1 MYNNLDLLYLLK
13 NSKWVKKDLN
23 NLLKKLK
30 TISKTILIISLILFP
45 ILHLSILNKNLSHED
60 SENTMKDFKP
70 SKNYNPNNLP
80 FSMKFE
86 YKNDTTKT
94 ITYDGKETTIKIEN
108 KQNYA
113 PKGTFGNI
121 HADVD
126 CDGVDIDEGGEF
138 NFVIWEDSV
147 LDAIVYV
154 YFVILIGSDVI
165 YELEE
170 DFDWWLYVYKVTLKV
185 WWDESQ
191 LPLPSNWAGQFYYAY
206 CIGVD
211 FPGDEASDET
221 SGWITPIPPPL
232 PPDFPIEENPEYD
245 VGFTYPEEGEL
256 PPWLAWK
263 GTNFEISFDL
273 TNTQTNTLFYNAI
286 WEERQLSPVASDWA
300 EITED
305 YRMIALPSGETD
317 EIKSPTRRYDWE
329 WFTYGLGEL
338 VEDVM
343 NWAPLPQ
350 TWDIIAET
358 ERDYEYRMTI
368 NQLDGT
374 TGEVI
379 QETLGQSTMETN
391 VAVHPSHIA
400 KFHAAQTLYDVG
412 FGMKL
417 TGFYIALTPE
427 PTFITKAIAAAIYGA
442 GAVLCYVASDMA
454 DSARDP
460 PDPNYNEIFE
470 PRDLI
475 YTPIEG
481 DETLV
486 NPVNN
491 LLENTFNVAKYSEAV
506 KVTTFRYDT
515 ATQMK
520 DVDALALQAGINQL
534 YSQNL
539 NDGIM
544 DLTNSIE
551 AFKDTAEEAGYF
563 REMNAEE
570 CNQYVDYIADNGF
583 PQEFEDQFLDVG
595 YQFNIDENDLI
606 DIETKCAEWVVEDD
620 PEIYNTFD
628 GYINEEVNV
637 LTEAIHDIAESQLYA
652 SLDEKIRQ
660 EKGEW
665 LRVIETALGV
675 KSWADY
681 IKQLGETDYNW
692 GYDFKNKL
700 QIAIGEGQ
708 SDLSSFRTT
717 LNNRVLEL
725 KNHLIKAKSGL
736 ETMLTLIIEEIERNP
751 FTVEIFIQLKQIT
764 EQIIPYI
771 SNEIVFCDTIAS
783 QATSGDIL
791 TAANNYISLVT
802 SLKVTGSAYSSSL
815 NQIVDNAKNQK
826 DSILIEAT
834 PEDLNQLIS
843 LNSSV
848 YLAIEELRWND
859 ARTLANSLISK
870 ASEVID
876 YTSNYKYLEFLSSGR
891 EALRII
897 EEAIEFTAILD
908 PLINDIEPGYTK
920 EYNLTIKNT
929 GTASDIY
936 AITLTYN
943 YFPGVIDLTQNE
955 IGLEPGEVAQISIFV
970 TPQRHYLTEPGIYDF
985 NITIQSLSDIL
996 EIKTIQGKINV
1007 TAFHEVQI
1015 HIEPEFLEG
1024 YPGDQIS
1031 YNIFVQNLGNIQEN
1045 YTISFEGLDFNGA
1058 YMAYPTLILNAW
1070 VDIFPNLL
1078 TLNPAE
1084 IQTVELIISIPL
1096 NWSGFEV
1103 STYQFLAIATC
1114 DLDPN
1119 TKATSLGELAIKNTF
1134 TSSVYYVD
1142 WLLGEINKYI
1152 YSNSIVA
1159 LYGVVTQKIVKIQSL
1174 VWEAYQLIQ
1183 DGYLHTGLV
1192 RQKMAEIKLEI
1203 AETKTELMI
1212 YKQSMSPEHFEHL
1225 QEAIRNVRNKIIE
1238 LMGLSIN
1245 EFSHDISLVEIDVY
1259 NLKDFVE
1266 DNILATDSENL
1277 VNAITLTAEKLE
1289 NAIFDISLGKD
1300 TEESL
1305 TSAQNA
1311 LDKAKTEVVALAA
1324 KGKISEELKTTLLM
1338 EMLLIQVEIELLK
1351 QVI

>member
-1 MYNNLDLLYLLK
+1 MNENNNLS
-13 NSKWVKKDLN
+13 N
-23 NLLKKLK
+23 
-30 TISKTILIISLILFP
+30 
-45 ILHLSILNKNLSHED
+45 ED
-60 SENTMKDFKP
+60 SENTLKDFKP
-70 SKNYNPNNLP
+70 YNDYNPNNLP
-80 FSMKFE
+80 ISMKIE
-86 YKNDTTKT
+86 YKNDTTKI

-108 KQNYA
+108 KQNYDIEASDYNTRDLA
-113 PKGTFGNI
+113 PQGTLGDI
-121 HADVD
+121 HAIAD
-126 CDGVDIDEGGEF
+126 CDGIDINEGGEF
-138 NFVIWEDSV
+138 NFVIWEDNI
-147 LDAIVYV
+147 LDAIIYI
-154 YFVILIGSDVI
+154 YFFILIGSEII

-170 DFDWWLYVYKVTLKV
+170 EFDWWLYVYRVTLRV
-185 WWDESQ
+185 WWEEEQ
-191 LPLPSNWAGQFYYAY
+191 LPLPSSWAGQNYYAY

-211 FPGDEASDET
+211 FWGDTDDDEE

-232 PPDFPIEENPEYD
+232 PPDFPIEEDPEYD
-245 VGFTYPEEGEL
+245 LGFTYPEEGEL

-273 TNTQTNTLFYNAI
+273 TNTQTNTLFYNTI
-286 WEERQLSPVASDWA
+286 WEERQLSPDESDWE

-329 WFTYGLGEL
+329 WFTFGLGDL
-338 VEDVM
+338 IEDVV
-343 NWAPLPQ
+343 NWVPFPE

-379 QETLGQSTMETN
+379 QENLGQSTMETK
-391 VAVHPSHIA
+391 VAVNPSHKA
-400 KFHAAQTLYDVG
+400 KFQAAQTLYDVG
-412 FGMKL
+412 FGFKL
-417 TGFYIALTPE
+417 EAFVIALVPD
-427 PTFITKAIAAAIYGA
+427 PTFITKAIAVGLYAAGGVI
-442 GAVLCYVASDMA
+442 CWSASDMA

-460 PDPNYNEIFE
+460 PDPNYNEVFE
-470 PRDLI
+470 PRDLT

-486 NPVNN
+486 NPAND
-491 LLENTFNVAKYSEAV
+491 LLESTFNVAKYSEAV
-506 KVTTFRYDT
+506 KITTYRYDT

-520 DVDALALQAGINQL
+520 DVDALRLQAEINQI

-551 AFKDTAEEAGYF
+551 AFKDTAEEEGYF
-563 REMNAEE
+563 KELNAEE
-570 CNQYVDYIADNGF
+570 CNQYLDYIADNGF
-583 PQEFEDQFLDVG
+583 PQEFEDQFLDIG
-595 YQFNIDENDLI
+595 YQFNINENDI
-606 DIETKCAEWVVEDD
+606 NDIETNCAELVIEDD
-620 PEIYNTFD
+620 PEIYNTID
-628 GYINEEVNV
+628 GFINEEASI
-637 LTEAIHDIAESQLYA
+637 LTEAIHNIAESQLYA

-660 EKGEW
+660 EEGEW

-692 GYDFKNKL
+692 CYDFKNKL
-700 QIAIGEGQ
+700 EIAIGEGQ
-708 SDLSSFRTT
+708 GDLSSFRTT
-717 LNNRVLEL
+717 LINRVSEL
-725 KNHLIKAKSGL
+725 KSHLIKAKSGL
-736 ETMLTLIIEEIERNP
+736 ETLKTLIIEEIERNP
-751 FTVEIFIQLKQIT
+751 FTVENFNQLKQIT
-764 EQIIPYI
+764 EQIILYL
-771 SNEIVFCDTIAS
+771 SNEIDFCDTIIS

-791 TAANNYISLVT
+791 TAANSYISIVT
-802 SLKVTGSAYSSSL
+802 SLKDTGSAYSSSA
-815 NQIVDNAKNQK
+815 NQIADNAKNQK
-826 DSILIEAT
+826 DLILIDAT

-848 YLAIEELRWND
+848 HLAIEELRWND
-859 ARTLANSLISK
+859 ARILANSLISK

-897 EEAIEFTAILD
+897 EEAIEFTAILN
-908 PLINDIEPGYTK
+908 PSINDIEPGYTT
-920 EYNLTIKNT
+920 EYYLIIKNT

-943 YFPGVIDLTQNE
+943 EFPGVIDLTQNE
-955 IGLEPGEVAQISIFV
+955 IALEPGEVGQISIFV
-970 TPQRHYLTEPGIYDF
+970 TPQRHYLTEPGIYDL
-985 NITIQSLSDIL
+985 NITVQSLGDIL
-996 EIKTIQGKINV
+996 EIKNIQGKINV
-1007 TAFHEVQI
+1007 TAFHDIQI
-1015 HIEPEFLEG
+1015 HVEPEFLEG
-1024 YPGDQIS
+1024 YPGDQMT

-1058 YMAYPTLILNAW
+1058 YDAYPTLIPKAW
-1070 VDIFPNLL
+1070 VDILPKLL

-1084 IQTVELIISIPL
+1084 IQTVEIVISIPL

-1103 STYQFLAIATC
+1103 STYEFLAIATC

-1119 TKATSLGELAIKNTF
+1119 TKASSLSELAIKNTY
-1134 TSSVYYVD
+1134 TSSTYYVD
-1142 WLLGEINKYI
+1142 WLLGEINEYI
-1152 YSNSIVA
+1152 NSNSIVA
-1159 LYGVVTQKIVKIQSL
+1159 LYGVVTQKILKIQSL

-1212 YKQSMSPEHFEHL
+1212 SKQSMSPEHFDHL
-1225 QEAIRNVRNKIIE
+1225 QESIRDVRNRIVE
-1238 LMGLSIN
+1238 LMGLSIG
-1245 EFSHDISLVEIDVY
+1245 EFSHDISLVEIEVY
-1259 NLKDFVE
+1259 NLRDFVE
-1266 DNILATDSENL
+1266 DNILAVDSENL
-1277 VNAITLTAEKLE
+1277 VNAITLTTEKLE
-1289 NAIFDISLGKD
+1289 NAIFDISLGKS
-1300 TEESL
+1300 TEGSL

-1311 LDKAKTEVVALAA
+1311 LDKAKTEVVALAR
-1324 KGKISEELKTTLLM
+1324 KGKISEELKTTLM
-1338 EMLLIQVEIELLK
+1338 IEISLIQVKIELLK